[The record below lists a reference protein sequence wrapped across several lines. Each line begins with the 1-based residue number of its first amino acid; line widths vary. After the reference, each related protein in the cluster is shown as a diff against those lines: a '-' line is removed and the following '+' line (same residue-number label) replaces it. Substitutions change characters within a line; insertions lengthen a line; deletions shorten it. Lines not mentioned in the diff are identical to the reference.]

1 MGQLMTGLA
10 TMIMAI
16 ITFIIIA
23 NFVTP
28 TVISGTDT
36 GSTLIKAVFLLTV
49 AAIVIV
55 VPLLVLVRM
64 WKAGAKD

>member
-1 MGQLMTGLA
+1 
-10 TMIMAI
+10 MAI

-36 GSTLIKAVFLLTV
+36 GSTLIKAVFLLVV

-64 WKAGAKD
+64 WKAGASGKD